1 MAPEIDRANPLFG
14 RAVPVRFTGVEG
26 AEEIRQLTVNVLS
39 GSKVRACA
47 AFRPFFALPNPTT
60 RHHARLNAFLLTHTP
75 PRTFLSPTQSVTSP
89 LRAAQQQRT
98 LRLEL
103 TDERD
108 PFFLFFL
115 DVGEDEFPELKREQS
130 LRVDFDNF
138 AQMFVELLTRVLDG
152 GAAPAASSSSDDDD
166 ADAASAEVDFYAVL
180 RTAEAEATSSL
191 ADAHFEVVQAND
203 FKNLMHLS
211 LRMRAA
217 DDVATARNLA
227 ARLALQRE
235 RNAELRNEAQQ
246 KDAALAVLQE
256 ERASAVE
263 ELEVLQRQQGN
274 SQRALRLEHGEEI
287 NGLRRTADEDRE
299 AMRVQHSEESRAA
312 AAASEAKL
320 EAERARSAELQD
332 RHDEFAATS
341 ARIQTELRQES
352 ARAAATEAE
361 MERLHAENSTL
372 RRENERSQ
380 SELHKKTKALN
391 ALQITQSALAQKVED
406 AEEMADRLQSYERG
420 LKEQLTSAKEA
431 IHVHRES
438 AKQRE
443 MENEAAIHEIN
454 KGNEIIDRLRARLSK
469 LKGEAKLRNNIVQQ
483 QERRLEQETRALT
496 LEQRR
501 VRFLLR
507 ERERECGC
515 APPPWFF
522 FARTFSASSRATA
535 LSPLSPPPTT
545 SPLSSRLSW
554 SRTKANTASS
564 LCRTRRLAV
573 TSAHRKLSSAN
584 RSRSSRTCT
593 RK

>member
-1 MAPEIDRANPLFG
+1 M
-14 RAVPVRFTGVEG
+14 
-26 AEEIRQLTVNVLS
+26 
-39 GSKVRACA
+39 
-47 AFRPFFALPNPTT
+47 
-60 RHHARLNAFLLTHTP
+60 
-75 PRTFLSPTQSVTSP
+75 TSP

-501 VRFLLR
+501 ERFLLLRAR
-507 ERERECGC
+507 ERESAAAHFPPGFFLR
-515 APPPWFF
+515 APSQPAHAQLRSLLFPPHPPP
-522 FARTFSASSRATA
+522 
-535 LSPLSPPPTT
+535 
-545 SPLSSRLSW
+545 
-554 SRTKANTASS
+554 
-564 LCRTRRLAV
+564 V
-573 TSAHRKLSSAN
+573 H
-584 RSRSSRTCT
+584 
-593 RK
+593 

>member
-1 MAPEIDRANPLFG
+1 
-14 RAVPVRFTGVEG
+14 
-26 AEEIRQLTVNVLS
+26 
-39 GSKVRACA
+39 
-47 AFRPFFALPNPTT
+47 
-60 RHHARLNAFLLTHTP
+60 
-75 PRTFLSPTQSVTSP
+75 
-89 LRAAQQQRT
+89 
-98 LRLEL
+98 
-103 TDERD
+103 
-108 PFFLFFL
+108 
-115 DVGEDEFPELKREQS
+115 
-130 LRVDFDNF
+130 
-138 AQMFVELLTRVLDG
+138 MFVELLTRVLDG

-361 MERLHAENSTL
+361 MERLVMQAHADQEHRDALDHQRWVEEEST
-372 RRENERSQ
+372 
-380 SELHKKTKALN
+380 
-391 ALQITQSALAQKVED
+391 
-406 AEEMADRLQSYERG
+406 
-420 LKEQLTSAKEA
+420 
-431 IHVHRES
+431 
-438 AKQRE
+438 
-443 MENEAAIHEIN
+443 
-454 KGNEIIDRLRARLSK
+454 
-469 LKGEAKLRNNIVQQ
+469 
-483 QERRLEQETRALT
+483 
-496 LEQRR
+496 
-501 VRFLLR
+501 
-507 ERERECGC
+507 
-515 APPPWFF
+515 
-522 FARTFSASSRATA
+522 
-535 LSPLSPPPTT
+535 
-545 SPLSSRLSW
+545 
-554 SRTKANTASS
+554 
-564 LCRTRRLAV
+564 
-573 TSAHRKLSSAN
+573 
-584 RSRSSRTCT
+584 
-593 RK
+593 